1 MDAAQEKELAG
12 RLDDQALKSF
22 ALVDEAPSDAEKR
35 ARVEAGLGQLD
46 LCSPASLQS
55 AAQALLDAGK
65 GQGVAGALSQYVAA
79 FNSLLLRRKE
89 RHLEAAKQGA
99 AQGAKVIPDPVPP
112 MWGEALQYE
121 RLCQVIAWLCEPL
134 ERTQRLPF
142 RTEHVLSALVSLW
155 THLYDDASA
164 RELHAAE
171 AALDQWSRGSTPPAR
186 GAKSPAPPPVQAGP
200 TTRYVFRPSREP
212 GTWEMA
218 FDGGPVAVPEK
229 PGFACLRALIEN
241 PQREVPIADL
251 YSRVHQ
257 AGQAGAPA
265 QSADGQAQLDP
276 GGRRVIENELAGLR
290 AKLQWEQA
298 PSVAGVFKDPKVKEE
313 LQGKIAKLDGVL
325 KEDDRK
331 AALPP
336 PEKIIE
342 SIAKDVADALQALA
356 RVQGLELLAV
366 HLRFA
371 RLGESC
377 SYRPPQDMDWETR

>member
-1 MDAAQEKELAG
+1 VC
-12 RLDDQALKSF
+12 S
-22 ALVDEAPSDAEKR
+22 SD
-35 ARVEAGLGQLD
+35 L
-46 LCSPASLQS
+46 
-55 AAQALLDAGK
+55 
-65 GQGVAGALSQYVAA
+65 
-79 FNSLLLRRKE
+79 
-89 RHLEAAKQGA
+89 
-99 AQGAKVIPDPVPP
+99 
-112 MWGEALQYE
+112 
-121 RLCQVIAWLCEPL
+121 AWLCEPL

-164 RELHAAE
+164 RELQAAE
-171 AALDQWSRGSTPPAR
+171 AALAQWSRGSTPPAR
-186 GAKSPAPPPVQAGP
+186 GAKSPTPPPAQAGP
-200 TTRYVFRPSREP
+200 AARYVFRPSRQP
-212 GTWEMA
+212 ATWEMA
-218 FDGGPVAVPEK
+218 FGGEPVAVPEK

-251 YSRVHQ
+251 YGRVHQ
-257 AGQAGAPA
+257 PGQAGAPA
-265 QSADGQAQLDP
+265 RSADGQAPLDP

-313 LQGKIAKLDGVL
+313 LQGKITKLDGIL

-336 PEKIIE
+336 PERIIE
-342 SIAKDVADALQALA
+342 SITKDVADALQALA
-356 RVQGLELLAV
+356 RTQGLELLAV